1 MKGEDY
7 EKFYKL
13 FKGRRWN
20 GYCGGCSDHR
30 GFDHVGRTF

>member
-13 FKGRRWN
+13 FKGRRRN
-20 GYCGGCSDHR
+20 HR